1 VYVARP
7 LGDGPS
13 KFALQGDRTDFAFQ
27 VPAGLSPGGNSF
39 KLTVRP
45 KGLERDA
52 ASPES
57 PYRLPVQGLQVDQD
71 LSIAA
76 GVPFSGAKGTI
87 AAARI
92 FVAAKETAE
101 VVMTVCAD
109 AAGMPGQPLGKPAV
123 NSKVEGLTPQ
133 WIDLPLPVP
142 IAATRERSANAANE
156 QGILVV
162 VCRCERRR
170 CAVLT
175 STDKG
180 KTWGAPSTPLAAGQN
195 LLAQLM
201 SPSDQPPPTP
211 AIRLQ
216 READVLNTNL
226 LAGATA
232 PTDKK
237 KDISVP
243 AVSLPASLLA
253 DSTVNQGKV
262 DKRFEL
268 ASVTVADVT
277 IENFELTY
285 DPAAGA

>member
-1 VYVARP
+1 
-7 LGDGPS
+7 
-13 KFALQGDRTDFAFQ
+13 
-27 VPAGLSPGGNSF
+27 
-39 KLTVRP
+39 VRP

-142 IAATRERSANAANE
+142 IAADAGTFWLTLRTNKGSLLWFADASAA
-156 QGILVV
+156 GVPSY
-162 VCRCERRR
+162 
-170 CAVLT
+170 